1 MHLPYIANSLDLQIK
16 SSRDILEEAMAALS
30 DGPSLEDREK
40 ITSSIDSGRLIDD
53 EIMINLYK

>member
-1 MHLPYIANSLDLQIK
+1 
-16 SSRDILEEAMAALS
+16 MAALS